1 MEASVDLRQ
10 SLDAK
15 RGDRVLS
22 LGKAQQIPD
31 VGDEIAIVRTGIS
44 RRGRVCYADQLQILV
59 KWTTADQAACWSE
72 ARASRSSG
80 GRAPIKHTDYASSC
94 ARMGAC
100 GGWR

>member
-59 KWTTADQAACWSE
+59 KWDDGG
-72 ARASRSSG
+72 SSSLLVG
-80 GRAPIKHTDYASSC
+80 GTRFQVIRRPSSD
-94 ARMGAC
+94 
-100 GGWR
+100 